1 MTSIAN
7 RGRPAGEVRQAICST
22 LQQHGPL
29 PLCDIAAHAQV
40 GYEACRH
47 AISNALRAERVEIV
61 GQTKMAHAKQWVALY
76 DVVLEANDAAP
87 AMQPGLVVLDEAMRR
102 WF

>member
-1 MTSIAN
+1 MSAIAN
-7 RGRPAGEVRQAICST
+7 RGRPSGEVRQAICTT

-29 PLCDIAAHAQV
+29 PLCDIAARAQV

-47 AISNALRAERVEIV
+47 AVSNALRAERLQIV
-61 GQTKMAHAKQWVALY
+61 GQTKVAHAKQWVALY
-76 DVVLEANDAAP
+76 D
-87 AMQPGLVVLDEAMRR
+87 LVVGHEPIADEPQCVVPLEEAIRR

>member
-29 PLCDIAAHAQV
+29 PLCDIAVRAQV
-40 GYEACRH
+40 GYDACRH
-47 AISNALRAERVEIV
+47 AISNALRADRVEIV
-61 GQTKMAHAKQWVALY
+61 GQTKVAHAKQWVALY
-76 DVVLEANDAAP
+76 DVVAESEP
-87 AMQPGLVVLDEAMRR
+87 AQVVPPSVMLLDDAMRR

>member
-7 RGRPAGEVRQAICST
+7 RGRPAGGVRQAICST
-22 LQQHGPL
+22 LLAHGPL

-47 AISNALRAERVEIV
+47 AISNALRAECVEIV
-61 GQTKMAHAKQWVALY
+61 GQTKVAHAKQWVALY
-76 DVVLEANDAAP
+76 DVVPEIAP
-87 AMQPGLVVLDEAMRR
+87 TAVVQPGLVVLDAAVRR

>member
-1 MTSIAN
+1 MTSTAH

-29 PLCDIAAHAQV
+29 PLCELAAHAQV
-40 GYEACRH
+40 GYDACRS
-47 AISNALRAERVEIV
+47 AISNALRAECVEIV
-61 GQTKMAHAKQWVALY
+61 GQTKVAHAKQWVALY
-76 DVVLEANDAAP
+76 DVVLEANDAPPAP
-87 AMQPGLVVLDEAMRR
+87 QSGLVVLDDAMRR

>member
-1 MTSIAN
+1 MTSIAH

-29 PLCDIAAHAQV
+29 PMCEIAAHAQV
-40 GYEACRH
+40 GYDACRH

-61 GQTKMAHAKQWVALY
+61 GQTKVAHAKQWVALY
-76 DVVLEANDAAP
+76 DVVAETHDAPPAP
-87 AMQPGLVVLDEAMRR
+87 QPGLVVLDAAMRR
-102 WF
+102 WY